1 MSISLFH
8 IAISILSRSG
18 KELPLEW
25 LGLRE
30 NVKQSFSSFSESLR
44 ASVKASD
51 ACDPCSFCENVDR
64 PRISEVMEILP

>member
-18 KELPLEW
+18 KGFPLEW

-44 ASVKASD
+44 ASAKA
-51 ACDPCSFCENVDR
+51 AGICDPCSICERLVR
-64 PRISEVMEILP
+64 SSMSEVIEILP